1 MIPQTIPSAF
11 AAVSAE
17 IRECELEMTETER
30 HLLRICNATR
40 RPIVHSQETRSSD
53 LAPFAFFIA
62 AAAAIAFAIALKSAR
77 SRRSFRRQSVQRAS
91 LSNRGGLDF
100 FGTHTQLAQ

>member
-30 HLLRICNATR
+30 HLSRICNETSRAIPVSR
-40 RPIVHSQETRSSD
+40 GTRSSD
-53 LAPFAFFIA
+53 SAPFVFFIA
-62 AAAAIAFAIALKSAR
+62 AATAITFAIALKNAR
-77 SRRSFRRQSVQRAS
+77 DRWSRVQES
-91 LSNRGGLDF
+91 PTTRGN
-100 FGTHTQLAQ
+100 QLNAM